1 MENEIWKVESI
12 KSGSEDDLFEAI
24 ITAQDGTKLIA
35 QVPFMKTA
43 QEIADTHNQL
53 LPPHEW
59 VCAWCECDFGE
70 KHGKKCEV
78 RKIIHEGREAAQHT
92 LAHGRLPC
100 GHPRTSLVRPLLGS
114 PYCNDCIKS
123 ATASKA

>member
-1 MENEIWKVESI
+1 MENEIWTVESI
-12 KSGSEDDLFEAI
+12 SSGNDDDLFEAI
-24 ITAQDGTKLIA
+24 ITAEYGTKLIA

-43 QEIADTHNQL
+43 QEIVDMHNQL

-59 VCAWCECDFGE
+59 VCVWCECDFGE

-92 LAHGRLPC
+92 LAHGQGLCPECDSDILPSQYCMMGHWC
-100 GHPRTSLVRPLLGS
+100 GERPAGE
-114 PYCNDCIKS
+114 
-123 ATASKA
+123 A